1 MVRSMQTV
9 IIFPF
14 YGVSIYSA
22 TKEVLVLLLFIAGFT
37 VPFIR
42 FWSRFILFDL
52 HNINKHGAMVR
63 NGKSV
68 LFKFSY
74 LPVVQKYIW
83 KCMYWIGTRQIRRF
97 TTYIVTKVDRD
108 ILLMC
113 FNGNRNLKNGQFG
126 VISRKNKNFGRSIVK
141 CDEIHQISF

>member
-1 MVRSMQTV
+1 MVRSIQTV

-37 VPFIR
+37 VPFIPV
-42 FWSRFILFDL
+42 WSKFILFDL
-52 HNINKHGAMVR
+52 HNRNKHGAMVP

-74 LPVVQKYIW
+74 LLEVQKYIW
-83 KCMYWIGTRQIRRF
+83 KCMYWIGT
-97 TTYIVTKVDRD
+97 
-108 ILLMC
+108 
-113 FNGNRNLKNGQFG
+113 
-126 VISRKNKNFGRSIVK
+126 S
-141 CDEIHQISF
+141 